1 MKRQTLLAT
10 SLSLALAGAACGPFH
25 LGSRDQATVIFSNET
40 LNQATVYALELSQPV
55 RIGTVL
61 ALHTDT
67 LRVPSSVIRANGGQT
82 SIVARILT
90 QSYQPSSGPITLRTD
105 DVIRVRLSSDGR
117 SLFVTPQ

>member
-1 MKRQTLLAT
+1 MKTPTLLAA
-10 SLSLALAGAACGPFH
+10 SLAFASAACGPFH

-40 LNQATVYALELSQPV
+40 LNQASVYAMESTQPI

-67 LRVPSSVIRANGGQT
+67 LRIPSSVIRANGGQT
-82 SIVARILT
+82 NIVARILT
-90 QSYQPSSGPITLRTD
+90 QSYQPSTGPITLAVD

-117 SLFVTPQ
+117 SMFVTPP